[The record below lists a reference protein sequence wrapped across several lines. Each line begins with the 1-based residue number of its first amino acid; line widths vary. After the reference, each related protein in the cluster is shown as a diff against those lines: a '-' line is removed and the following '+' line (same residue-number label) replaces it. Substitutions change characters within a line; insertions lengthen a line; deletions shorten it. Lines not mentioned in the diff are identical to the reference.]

1 MIQDYYHSAEKLLS
15 IIFIVLLKLR
25 LSCLENKKIQN
36 QSVEKLFEKLSSFAM
51 NKVNQCW

>member
-51 NKVNQCW
+51 NKVNQC